1 MNLQVHT
8 PEISLIGSNKMIGS
22 LEHVSPASKDEA
34 ADHSRDH
41 AAVQLGTLSLQ
52 TLGARLR
59 PVGTLESQK
68 LPQGRESVLG
78 IAAGP
83 MHQPL
88 SLAL

>member
-1 MNLQVHT
+1 MNLQAHT

-22 LEHVSPASKDEA
+22 LEHVSPASKD
-34 ADHSRDH
+34 DHSRDH

-68 LPQGRESVLG
+68 LPQGRESVLS